1 MKKTVGT
8 PDRALRVVLAA
19 GAVAGAGA
27 AGFASVGGIVL
38 LAASAV
44 LLLTAATSMCP
55 LYSLLRVSTRPRGAA
70 DAARPGPVH
79 QRAA

>member
-27 AGFASVGGIVL
+27 VGFTSAGGIVL
-38 LAASAV
+38 LAAATIM
-44 LLLTAATSMCP
+44 LLTAATSMCP
-55 LYSLLRVSTRPRGAA
+55 LYSLLRVSTRRRGVG
-70 DAARPGPVH
+70 DAARPGPGH